1 MKEIVPQKN
10 SYNSFEKVLFTEAS
24 GTVSQNILSEE
35 TLKSQVFLCFETHI
49 TWDKKIIWIIQE
61 ENLE

>member
-49 TWDKKIIWIIQE
+49 T
-61 ENLE
+61 